1 MKTLSRYHPGG
12 PQGVVR
18 GGAGGPAGEGEGEQ
32 GPASSEEAS
41 ATRVTCRAGNS
52 KSCALTVC
60 HALRWGACV
69 STARTDSWGSVC
81 PECHMVPAVPV
92 GVFCSAPLPSPFC
105 PWDSHTHTYLHTRA
119 LAHPLVLPSCR
130 RRSRPIPQV
139 LPLHGRGAWHRH
151 EASCHLTSCT
161 AEWKSLRAEA
171 EQKPHSCLGTGC
183 SSRPQGAGGD
193 PRPRPVDV
201 SLGRKMV

>member
-1 MKTLSRYHPGG
+1 M
-12 PQGVVR
+12 VR

-69 STARTDSWGSVC
+69 STARTDPWGSVC

-92 GVFCSAPLPSPFC
+92 GVFCSAPLPSPLLS
-105 PWDSHTHTYLHTRA
+105 PGLSHTHIPAHTG
-119 LAHPLVLPSCR
+119 PCTPSC
-130 RRSRPIPQV
+130 SPQ
-139 LPLHGRGAWHRH
+139 LPPPFSPYSPGVAPPWEGAWHRH

-193 PRPRPVDV
+193 PWPRPVDV